1 MQPTVLAGPI
11 QFSPADI
18 ALILAVLTAAALLVT
33 APGWLV
39 LAVVLGRRPGQA
51 ATVGKRWAA
60 NVAGALLGIVICGVV
75 SSLVLVVLDG
85 VDGAALVA
93 VLASWGAC
101 WAMAAG
107 LRRSG
112 STTPRQE
119 GWGR

>member
-18 ALILAVLTAAALLVT
+18 ALILTVLAAAALLVT
-33 APGWLV
+33 SPGWLL
-39 LAVVLGRRPGQA
+39 LAIVFGRRPGPA
-51 ATVGKRWAA
+51 ATPGRRRAA
-60 NVAGALLGIVICGVV
+60 RLGGALLGIVICGVV
-75 SSLVLVVLDG
+75 SSLVLAVLDG

-101 WAMAAG
+101 WAVAAG
-107 LRRSG
+107 LRMSE
-112 STTPRQE
+112 STAPRQE

>member
-18 ALILAVLTAAALLVT
+18 ALILAVLAAAALLVT
-33 APGWLV
+33 APGWLL
-39 LAVVLGRRPGQA
+39 LAVVFGRRPGPA
-51 ATVGKRWAA
+51 ATPGRRRAARVG
-60 NVAGALLGIVICGVV
+60 GAFLGIVICGVV
-75 SSLVLVVLDG
+75 SSLVLAVLDG

-101 WAMAAG
+101 WAVAAG
-107 LRRSG
+107 LRKSE
-112 STTPRQE
+112 STAPRQE

>member
-18 ALILAVLTAAALLVT
+18 ALILAVLAAAALLVT
-33 APGWLV
+33 APGWLL
-39 LAVVLGRRPGQA
+39 LAIVFGRRPGPA
-51 ATVGKRWAA
+51 ATPGRRRAA
-60 NVAGALLGIVICGVV
+60 RLGGALLGIVICGVV
-75 SSLVLVVLDG
+75 SSLVLAVLDG

-101 WAMAAG
+101 WAVAAG
-107 LRRSG
+107 LRKSE
-112 STTPRQE
+112 STAPRQE